1 MPLQCV
7 EEGTYALGFR
17 GQLLW
22 SSTGGNEVP
31 EVTSRPPATEGGSPT
46 SEKSSSRRLNSCEPA
61 GGHFD
66 DVDDLRP
73 CSRSGYPAFSQDDDL
88 DDLEDDDPTSKF

>member
-7 EEGTYALGFR
+7 EEGTYPLGFR

-31 EVTSRPPATEGGSPT
+31 EVTSRPPATEGGII
-46 SEKSSSRRLNSCEPA
+46 LA
-61 GGHFD
+61 
-66 DVDDLRP
+66 DL
-73 CSRSGYPAFSQDDDL
+73 GEVLIEAIEFV
-88 DDLEDDDPTSKF
+88 